1 MAENTINSDLSLED
15 LRAELSD
22 LETGYRD
29 LKFDHYTKGLA
40 NPLELRDHRRD
51 IARLKTAIRKQELS
65 SLSEEEL
72 ANRSKIRKR
81 RRRQKQSK
89 K

>member
-1 MAENTINSDLSLED
+1 MAENTVNNDLSLED
-15 LRAELSD
+15 LQAELAK
-22 LETGYRD
+22 LETDYRD
-29 LKFDHYTKGLA
+29 LKFDHYTKGLS

-51 IARLKTAIRKQELS
+51 VARVKTAIRKHELS
-65 SLSEEEL
+65 NLSEEEL

-81 RRRQKQSK
+81 RRRQKNSK

>member
-1 MAENTINSDLSLED
+1 MAENTVNSDLSLED
-15 LRAELSD
+15 LRAELAD

-51 IARLKTAIRKQELS
+51 IARLKTEIRKRELAN
-65 SLSEEEL
+65 LSEEEL

-81 RRRQKQSK
+81 RRRQRKSK